1 MKTTVVDV
9 ADVSKS
15 FKIHYE
21 RHQSLKERLLHPRT
35 GHSEEFMALRD
46 ISFTM
51 EEGETVG
58 IIGQNGSGKSTLLK
72 CICGVLQP
80 TAGEIRLRGSLAALL
95 ELGAGFQLE
104 LSGRDNVYLYGTML
118 GFSKK
123 RVDEIFDDI
132 VAFSEIEHFID
143 TPVKFYSSGMYV
155 RLAFAVAVN
164 VNPDILV
171 VDEVLAVGDERFQ
184 AKCIDRIRRFQE
196 EGRAILLV
204 THSADQ
210 IRALA
215 SRAIVLESG
224 LMIANGPVSESLRI
238 FREHLLGDTP
248 SNEINENQ
256 GGEVRIDSVSTP
268 TGSFDVQSGATMHF
282 DVHLTAATAYS
293 GNFVLE
299 IFTRA
304 GVLVSRSDPQ
314 GSPINLRPGPNTI
327 GIDLPNIPLLDG
339 VFDVNVGVVDPR
351 GSNVKAWG
359 EKVATLQVTYGGR
372 RGGLVELDAAI
383 HQY

>member
-1 MKTTVVDV
+1 MTTVVDV
-9 ADVSKS
+9 ANVSKD

-21 RHQSLKERLLHPRT
+21 RHQSLKERLLHPKT
-35 GHSEEFMALRD
+35 GSTEDFSALKD
-46 ISFTM
+46 ISFEV

-58 IIGQNGSGKSTLLK
+58 ILGHNGSGKSTLLK

-80 TAGEIRLRGSLAALL
+80 TSGEIRLRGSLAALL

-104 LSGRDNVYLYGTML
+104 LSGRDNVYIYGAML
-118 GFSKK
+118 GFTRK
-123 RVDEIFDDI
+123 RIDQIFEDI
-132 VAFSEIEHFID
+132 VDFSEIQHFID

-184 AKCIDRIRRFQE
+184 AKCIDRIRNFQE

-210 IRALA
+210 VRSLA

-224 LMIANGPVSESLRI
+224 LMIANGTVSDSLRI

-248 SNEINENQ
+248 SNEVNDHSA
-256 GGEVRIDSVSTP
+256 EVHIDSVTTP
-268 TGSFDVQSGATMHF
+268 SGSFDVHSGASMHF
-282 DVHLTAATAYS
+282 DVHVTSATAYS
-293 GNFVLE
+293 GNFVME

-304 GVLVSRSDPQ
+304 GVLVSRSDAQ
-314 GSPINLRPGPNTI
+314 GAPINLRPGVNTI
-327 GIDLPNIPLLDG
+327 GVDLPNIPLLDG
-339 VFDVNVGVVDPR
+339 VFDINVGVVDPR

-359 EKVATLQVTYGGR
+359 EKVATMQVTYGGR
-372 RGGLVELDAAI
+372 EGGLVELDASI
-383 HQY
+383 RQI

>member
-1 MKTTVVDV
+1 MTIVVDV
-9 ADVSKS
+9 ADVSKD

-21 RHQSLKERLLHPRT
+21 RHQSLKERLLHPKT
-35 GHSEEFMALRD
+35 GHTEDFSALKD
-46 ISFTM
+46 ISFQM

-58 IIGQNGSGKSTLLK
+58 ILGHNGSGKSTLLK

-80 TAGEIRLRGSLAALL
+80 TRGEIRLRGSLAALL

-104 LSGRDNVYLYGTML
+104 LSGRDNVYIYGAML

-123 RVDEIFDDI
+123 RIDHIFDDI
-132 VAFSEIEHFID
+132 VDFSEIEHFID

-171 VDEVLAVGDERFQ
+171 IDEVLAVGDERFQ
-184 AKCIDRIRRFQE
+184 AKCIDRIRRFQQ

-210 IRALA
+210 VRALA

-224 LMIANGPVSESLRI
+224 NMIANGPVADSLRI

-248 SNEINENQ
+248 SNDVNDHS
-256 GGEVRIDSVSTP
+256 GDVHIDSVTSP
-268 TGSFDVQSGATMHF
+268 TGSFDVQSGASMHF
-282 DVHLTAATAYS
+282 DVQITAAAAYS
-293 GNFVLE
+293 GNFILE

-304 GVLVSRSDPQ
+304 GVLVSRSDAQ
-314 GSPINLRPGPNTI
+314 GSPINLRPGHNTV
-327 GIDLPNIPLLDG
+327 GIDLPHIPLLDG
-339 VFDVNVGVVDPR
+339 VFDINVGVLDPR
-351 GSNVKAWG
+351 GSNVKAWS
-359 EKVATLQVTYGGR
+359 EKAATLQVTYGGR
-372 RGGLVELDAAI
+372 HGGLVELDATIRQA
-383 HQY
+383 

>member
-1 MKTTVVDV
+1 MTTVVDV
-9 ADVSKS
+9 ANVSKD

-21 RHQSLKERLLHPRT
+21 RHQSLKERLLHPKT
-35 GHSEEFMALRD
+35 GTTEDFAALKN
-46 ISFTM
+46 ISFQM

-58 IIGQNGSGKSTLLK
+58 ILGHNGSGKSTLLK

-80 TAGEIRLRGSLAALL
+80 TSGEIRLRGSLAALL

-104 LSGRDNVYLYGTML
+104 LSGRDNVYIYGAML
-118 GFSKK
+118 GFTRK
-123 RVDEIFDDI
+123 RIDQIFDDI
-132 VAFSEIEHFID
+132 VEFSEIQHFID

-171 VDEVLAVGDERFQ
+171 IDEVLAVGDERFQ

-210 IRALA
+210 VRSLA

-224 LMIANGPVSESLRI
+224 LMIANGPVGESLRV

-248 SNEINENQ
+248 SNEVNEH
-256 GGEVRIDSVSTP
+256 GGDVHIESVTTP
-268 TGSFDVQSGATMHF
+268 TGSFDVQSGASMHF
-282 DVHLTAATAYS
+282 DVHISAATAYS
-293 GNFVLE
+293 GNFVME
-299 IFTRA
+299 VFTRA
-304 GVLVSRSDPQ
+304 GVLVSRSDAQ
-314 GSPINLRPGPNTI
+314 GAPINLRPGRNTI
-327 GIDLPNIPLLDG
+327 GVDLPNIPLLDG
-339 VFDVNVGVVDPR
+339 VYDVNVGVVDPR
-351 GSNVKAWG
+351 GSNVKAWS
-359 EKVATLQVTYGGR
+359 EKVASLQVTYGGR
-372 RGGLVELDAAI
+372 EGGLVELDASI
-383 HQY
+383 HQL

>member
-1 MKTTVVDV
+1 MTIVVDV
-9 ADVSKS
+9 ANVSKD

-21 RHQSLKERLLHPRT
+21 RHQSLKERLLHPKT
-35 GHSEEFMALRD
+35 GTTEDFSALKD
-46 ISFTM
+46 ISFQVQ
-51 EEGETVG
+51 EGETVG
-58 IIGQNGSGKSTLLK
+58 ILGHNGSGKSTLLK

-80 TAGEIRLRGSLAALL
+80 TSGEIRLRGSLAALL

-104 LSGRDNVYLYGTML
+104 LSGRDNVYIYGAML
-118 GFSKK
+118 GFTRK
-123 RVDEIFDDI
+123 RIDQIFEDI
-132 VAFSEIEHFID
+132 VDFSEIHHFID

-184 AKCIDRIRRFQE
+184 AKCIDRIRNFQE

-210 IRALA
+210 VRSLA

-224 LMIANGPVSESLRI
+224 LMIANGTVAESLRI

-248 SNEINENQ
+248 SNEVNEHSADVHI
-256 GGEVRIDSVSTP
+256 ESVTTP
-268 TGSFDVQSGATMHF
+268 SGSFAVQSGASMHF
-282 DVHLTAATAYS
+282 DVHVTSATAYS
-293 GNFVLE
+293 GNFVME

-304 GVLVSRSDPQ
+304 GVLVSRSDAQ
-314 GSPINLRPGPNTI
+314 GAPINLRPGSNTI

-339 VFDVNVGVVDPR
+339 VFDINVGVVDPR

-359 EKVATLQVTYGGR
+359 EKVATMQVTYGGR
-372 RGGLVELDAAI
+372 EGGLVELDAAI
-383 HQY
+383 RQL